1 MISHSKLKHI
11 ITNIQSK
18 KVLVVGDIMLDKYVF
33 GLVDRISPEAPIP
46 IVKVENTKL
55 SVGGAGNVIKNL
67 NSFNIKTSFIS
78 IIGNDETGKL
88 LKANFKKL
96 KNIEY
101 ALLQDN
107 SRNTTL
113 KTRYMANGQQLF
125 RTDQETVAPLNTILK
140 QKVLQYFKLFIKQAD
155 IIIFSDYGKGL
166 FINENFCKKLI
177 KLATLENKKV
187 IVDPKG
193 DNFAKY
199 TGSFF
204 ITPNTKE
211 SYKATH
217 INPKNNNLALKCG
230 KYIIK
235 NKWSQ
240 NVLLTRGEN
249 GLSLISKNNT
259 YHLKSNAEEVFDVTG
274 AGDTVI
280 ALFSAALSISNNHI
294 DSAQFANLG
303 ASIAVKKIG
312 TSSVNKDEIYKISIN
327 DKNSKI
333 LSDKDL
339 LKNINEWRDNN
350 ETIGFTNGCFDLIHS
365 GHIDMFQKASDACDK
380 LVVAVNSD
388 QSIKRLKGEARP
400 ILDIQAREKLLN
412 SLKMIDY
419 VISFN
424 EDTPIKLI
432 KKIKP
437 NILFKGADYK
447 MKEIVGADYIK
458 KIGGKVIRIS
468 LTKNQSTTKLIS
480 KLHQNR

>member
-1 MISHSKLKHI
+1 MINHSKLKHI
-11 ITNIQSK
+11 VTDIQSK

-33 GLVDRISPEAPIP
+33 GFVDRISPEAPIP

-55 SVGGAGNVIKNL
+55 SEGGAGNVIKNL
-67 NSFNIKTSFIS
+67 NSLNIKTSFIS
-78 IIGNDETGKL
+78 VIGNDETGKT
-88 LKANFKKL
+88 LKARLKKL

-101 ALLQDN
+101 ALLQDD

-125 RTDQETVAPLNTILK
+125 RTDQETTLPLDNILK
-140 QKVLQYFKLFIKQAD
+140 QKVLKYFKLFIKQAD
-155 IIIFSDYGKGL
+155 IIIFSDYDKGI
-166 FINENFCKKLI
+166 FIDENFCKKLI
-177 KLATLENKKV
+177 KIANLQNKKV

-199 TGSFF
+199 EGSFF

-211 SYKATH
+211 AYKATH
-217 INPKNNNLALKCG
+217 INPKNNNLALNCG

-249 GLSLISKNNT
+249 GLSLISKNNA
-259 YHLKSNAEEVFDVTG
+259 YHLKSNAEEVYDVTG
-274 AGDTVI
+274 AGDTII

-294 DSAQFANLG
+294 DSAHFANLG
-303 ASIAVKKIG
+303 ASIVVKKIG
-312 TSSVNKDEIYKISIN
+312 TSSINKDEIYKISVKN
-327 DKNSKI
+327 KNSKV
-333 LSDKDL
+333 LSKKDL
-339 LKNINEWRDNN
+339 LENLNEWRNNN

-365 GHIDMFQKASDACDK
+365 GHIDMLQKASEECDK

-388 QSIKRLKGEARP
+388 QSIKRLKGAKRP
-400 ILDIQAREKLLN
+400 ILDIHAREKILS
-412 SLKMIDY
+412 SLEMIDY
-419 VISFN
+419 VISFE
-424 EDTPIKLI
+424 EDTPINLI

-447 MKEIVGADYIK
+447 IKEIVGANYIK

-468 LTKNQSTTKLIS
+468 LTKNQSTTRLIS
-480 KLHQNR
+480 KLNKKN

>member
-18 KVLVVGDIMLDKYVF
+18 KVLVVGDLMLDKYVF

-55 SVGGAGNVIKNL
+55 SLGGAGNVIKNL
-67 NSFNIKTSFIS
+67 NSLNIKTSFIS
-78 IIGNDETGKL
+78 VIGNDEAGKL
-88 LKANFKKL
+88 LKACFKKL

-113 KTRYMANGQQLF
+113 KTRYIANGQQLF
-125 RTDQETVAPLNTILK
+125 RTDQETAAPLNTILK

-155 IIIFSDYGKGL
+155 IIIFSDYEKGL
-166 FINENFCKKLI
+166 FIDENFCKKLI
-177 KLATLENKKV
+177 KLATLEKKKV
-187 IVDPKG
+187 IIDPKG

-199 TGSFF
+199 AGSFF

-249 GLSLISKNNT
+249 GLSLISKNNV
-259 YHLKSNAEEVFDVTG
+259 YHLRSNAEEVFDVTG

-280 ALFSAALSISNNHI
+280 ALFSAALSISNSPI
-294 DSAQFANLG
+294 DSAHFANLG

-312 TSSVNKDEIYKISIN
+312 TSSVNKDEMYKVSIK
-327 DKNSKI
+327 DKDSKI
-333 LSDKDL
+333 LSNKDL

-350 ETIGFTNGCFDLIHS
+350 ETIGFTNGCFDLLHS
-365 GHIDMFQKASDACDK
+365 GHIDMLQKASDACDK

-400 ILDIQAREKLLN
+400 ILDIQARAKLLN
-412 SLKMIDY
+412 SLKMIDC
-419 VISFN
+419 VISFG

-447 MKEIVGADYIK
+447 IKEIIGADYIK
-458 KIGGKVIRIS
+458 KIGGKVIRIA
-468 LTKNQSTTKLIS
+468 LTKNQSTTRLIS
-480 KLHQNR
+480 KLNKNK

>member
-18 KVLVVGDIMLDKYVF
+18 KVLVVGDLMLDKYVF

-67 NSFNIKTSFIS
+67 NSLNIKTSFIS
-78 IIGNDETGKL
+78 VIGNDETGKL
-88 LKANFKKL
+88 LKACFKKL

-113 KTRYMANGQQLF
+113 KTRYIANGQQLF
-125 RTDQETVAPLNTILK
+125 RTDQETAAPLNTILK

-155 IIIFSDYGKGL
+155 IIIFSDYEKGL
-166 FINENFCKKLI
+166 FIDENFCKKLI
-177 KLATLENKKV
+177 KLATLKKKKV
-187 IVDPKG
+187 IIDPKG

-199 TGSFF
+199 AGSFF

-217 INPKNNNLALKCG
+217 INPKNNNLAFKCG

-235 NKWSQ
+235 KKWSQ

-249 GLSLISKNNT
+249 GLSLISKNNV
-259 YHLKSNAEEVFDVTG
+259 YHLRSNAEEVFDVTG

-280 ALFSAALSISNNHI
+280 ALFSAALSISNSPI
-294 DSAQFANLG
+294 DSAHFANLG

-312 TSSVNKDEIYKISIN
+312 TSSVNKDEMYKVSIK
-327 DKNSKI
+327 DKDSKI
-333 LSDKDL
+333 LSNKEL

-350 ETIGFTNGCFDLIHS
+350 ETIGFTNGCFDLLHS
-365 GHIDMFQKASDACDK
+365 GHIDMLQKASDACDK

-400 ILDIQAREKLLN
+400 ILDIQARAKLLN
-412 SLKMIDY
+412 SLKMIDC
-419 VISFN
+419 VISFG

-447 MKEIVGADYIK
+447 IKEIIGADYIK
-458 KIGGKVIRIS
+458 KLGGKVIRIA
-468 LTKNQSTTKLIS
+468 LTKNQSTTRLIS
-480 KLHQNR
+480 KLNKNK